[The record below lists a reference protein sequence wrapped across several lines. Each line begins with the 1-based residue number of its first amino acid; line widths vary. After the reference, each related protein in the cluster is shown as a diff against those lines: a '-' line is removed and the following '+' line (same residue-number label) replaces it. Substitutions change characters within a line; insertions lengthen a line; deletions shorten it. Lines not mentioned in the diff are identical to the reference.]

1 MSQPDDYGHAQI
13 SAPATQTIEKT
24 QYVAASN
31 IVGTFDVWCSPTDE
45 EDCKICCTG
54 CVAPY
59 CLFGSVV
66 KMRTSK
72 FTKKEGSCDGGG
84 GPCCGI
90 FVLNCLCGSVGWIGP
105 CITGCVAMNCMNI
118 YANENENCFTRF
130 FSMVFCFPC
139 QSCADFKS
147 AQKQVEENRK
157 SNQQRGSAEPYQGV
171 QQERQKKTDAQ
182 NEYLQNFRSN
192 LKKKTKNK
200 YAE

>member
-1 MSQPDDYGHAQI
+1 MSQPGDYDRAQI

-72 FTKKEGSCDGGG
+72 FTKKEDICDGGG
-84 GPCCGI
+84 GPCCGM
-90 FVLNCLCGSVGWIGP
+90 FVLNCLLGSVGWIGP
-105 CITGCVAMNCMNI
+105 CITGCVAMNCMDI

>member
-1 MSQPDDYGHAQI
+1 MSQPDGCDYAQI

-72 FTKKEGSCDGGG
+72 FTKKEDICDGGG
-84 GPCCGI
+84 GPCCGM
-90 FVLNCLCGSVGWIGP
+90 FVLNCLLGSVGWIGP
-105 CITGCVAMNCMNI
+105 CITGCVAMNCMDI

-147 AQKQVEENRK
+147 AQKQVEENLK
-157 SNQQRGSAEPYQGV
+157 PAQQRRENYEGS
-171 QQERQKKTDAQ
+171 RQDFQKITDAQ
-182 NEYLQNFRSN
+182 NEYSQNFRR
-192 LKKKTKNK
+192 KTKKNK
-200 YAE
+200 E

>member
-1 MSQPDDYGHAQI
+1 MSQPDDYDYSHAQI
-13 SAPATQTIEKT
+13 SAPVTQTIVSPRRT
-24 QYVAASN
+24 QHVAASN
-31 IVGTFDVWCSPTDE
+31 IVGTFDVWCSPTDK

-54 CVAPY
+54 CVAPC

-72 FTKKEGSCDGGG
+72 FRKKEGICDGGG

-90 FVLNCLCGSVGWIGP
+90 FVLNCLFGSVGWIGP

-118 YANENENCFTRF
+118 YANENCFTRF

-147 AQKQVEENRK
+147 AQQQVEQNMT
-157 SNQQRGSAEPYQGV
+157 SM
-171 QQERQKKTDAQ
+171 KK
-182 NEYLQNFRSN
+182 
-192 LKKKTKNK
+192 LK
-200 YAE
+200 E

>member
-1 MSQPDDYGHAQI
+1 MSQSDDYDDSQI

-72 FTKKEGSCDGGG
+72 FTKKEDICDGGG
-84 GPCCGI
+84 GPCCGM
-90 FVLNCLCGSVGWIGP
+90 FVLNCLLGSVGWIGP
-105 CITGCVAMNCMNI
+105 CITGCVAMNCMDI

-130 FSMVFCFPC
+130 F
-139 QSCADFKS
+139 
-147 AQKQVEENRK
+147 R
-157 SNQQRGSAEPYQGV
+157 RAEPYQGV
-171 QQERQKKTDAQ
+171 QQERQKKTDDE
-182 NEYLQNFRSN
+182 NYLQNFRSN
-192 LKKKTKNK
+192 LKKITKNK